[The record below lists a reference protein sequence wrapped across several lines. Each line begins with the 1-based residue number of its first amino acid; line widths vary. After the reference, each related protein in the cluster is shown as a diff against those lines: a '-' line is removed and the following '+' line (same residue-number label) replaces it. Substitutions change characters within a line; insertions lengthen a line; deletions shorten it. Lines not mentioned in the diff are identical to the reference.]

1 MKRIFTIL
9 TIIITI
15 HSMAQTDMDGIMM
28 DKKYFC
34 VGAAYGKNIWKNYWE
49 GTLKRDNLNLGIV
62 SSSSVT
68 IMGNYGITSKLN
80 AIFVIPYI
88 KTNASAGQ
96 LKGQQGIQDLST
108 FVKWVAYEKKNKK
121 ATLKGIVIA
130 GVSTP
135 LTNYT
140 PDLMPLSIGMKSKTA
155 NIRGMVDYQNNNW
168 FGTLS
173 GTYSYRGNVKLD
185 RNTYYTT
192 RLYYTDIVE
201 MPNASN
207 INVRVGYRDATW
219 IIEAIANRWITNGGF
234 DITRN
239 NMPFVSNKMNATT
252 LGLHVRYNTKFL
264 KNLLF
269 VGDAITTIDGRNTG
283 QTSGYSVGA
292 FYAMNLNKKRK
303 ADLK

>member
-1 MKRIFTIL
+1 
-9 TIIITI
+9 
-15 HSMAQTDMDGIMM
+15 MAQTDMDGIMM

-68 IMGNYGITSKLN
+68 IMSNYGITSKLN